1 VLLLQGGKD
10 ASEILEKKGAG
21 ELTRMAKNTIN
32 AGYFLLSRAGQVFDI
47 STMEGKA
54 KAVSFLFPYLD
65 ALDSDVRRQ
74 EYIKEIGRTLGVGAH
89 AVEMD
94 YAKAKVSG
102 IYRSRNSPSPAS
114 SILHSARTSDLVFVA
129 AAILSNDPF
138 WLLSEHLD
146 SDSFDDPRARDLFSA
161 LQDAQREGV
170 QDVDGILSL
179 CADDAAVR
187 FVREVDASGEL
198 KAGLEKILQDG
209 LSQKRRATLEKER
222 KKLVAQLQF
231 AKTKDSAIAQEKM
244 ILEEIMRIDGE
255 LKAQASGG
263 DIDE

>member
-1 VLLLQGGKD
+1 MPSLLWAPRSPVIRLWPSGRRASKVVLCFDSDEAGLHAAERACSIAAAVGLETSVLLLQGGKD

-94 YAKAKVSG
+94 YAKQKCRGYIDQGTVHPQCLAFH
-102 IYRSRNSPSPAS
+102 IQ
-114 SILHSARTSDLVFVA
+114 H
-129 AAILSNDPF
+129 
-138 WLLSEHLD
+138 EHL
-146 SDSFDDPRARDLFSA
+146 
-161 LQDAQREGV
+161 
-170 QDVDGILSL
+170 I
-179 CADDAAVR
+179 
-187 FVREVDASGEL
+187 
-198 KAGLEKILQDG
+198 
-209 LSQKRRATLEKER
+209 
-222 KKLVAQLQF
+222 
-231 AKTKDSAIAQEKM
+231 
-244 ILEEIMRIDGE
+244 
-255 LKAQASGG
+255 
-263 DIDE
+263 